1 MKNEVYISYYLDTRR
16 EKQNKKY
23 PVRLRVFTPAPRKQ
37 KLYPTKF
44 EFTKDEFSSV
54 WETTKPRIENKELR
68 RVMQTELNHA
78 DSIASKISPFT
89 FEIFEKKL
97 FRLSKEGS
105 NVLYHYEQ
113 AIQTLLSNGQISTA
127 SNYGL
132 SRKSLLS
139 FIEHEKGKAPS
150 SILFHDITSDFLRRY
165 EYHLVNNLNQS
176 RTTVSIYLRVLRTIF
191 NNAIKENDIEKVVY
205 PFGKDK
211 YKVPS
216 VQNVKKAFSKEELKV
231 LFDAQPQTPEQEKAK
246 DFWFLSYACYGMNI
260 KDIAQLKFKDLDKNS
275 FKYYRA
281 KTINTN
287 KGELKPITVELNE
300 YTKGIIEKY
309 KNKSEAPEDYV
320 FSIIDKHDTNVTK
333 YKKIKNFTSFINQ
346 AMKKLAKNNGVTGE
360 ISTYWAR
367 HSFAFNAIL
376 EGASMELI
384 SEVLNHSDM
393 KTTIGYFKG
402 FPSEMKKSLANKI
415 MNF

>member
-1 MKNEVYISYYLDTRR
+1 MKTEVYISYYLDTRR
-16 EKQNKKY
+16 EKQNRKY

-44 EFTKDEFSSV
+44 DYTIEEFASI
-54 WETTKPRIENKELR
+54 WETIKPRIEHKE
-68 RVMQTELNHA
+68 VKAIMQAELTNA
-78 DSIASKISPFT
+78 ENIAKEVSPFS
-89 FEIFEKKL
+89 FDYFEKKL
-97 FRLSKEGS
+97 YRASKEGK

-113 AIQTLLSNGQISTA
+113 AIQSLLSNGQISTA

-132 SRKSLLS
+132 SRKSLLN
-139 FIEHEKGKAPS
+139 FIEHEKGKVPS
-150 SILFHDITSDFLRRY
+150 TVIFYDITQEFLKRY
-165 EYHLVNNLNQS
+165 EYHLVNNINQS

-191 NNAIKENDIEKVVY
+191 NNAIKQNDIEKEVY

-211 YKVPS
+211 YKLPS
-216 VQNVKKAFSKEELKV
+216 VKKVKKALTKEELKI
-231 LFDAQPQTPEQEKAK
+231 LFDAEPQTPEQEKAK

-260 KDIAQLKFKDLDKNS
+260 KDIVQLKFKDLDKNS
-275 FKYYRA
+275 FTYYRA
-281 KTINTN
+281 KTINTS
-287 KGELKPITVELNE
+287 KGELVPITVDLND
-300 YTKGIIEKY
+300 YSRSIIDKY
-309 KNKSEAPEDYV
+309 KNSSKAPEDYV
-320 FSIIDKHDTNVTK
+320 FSIIQKNDSNLTK

-346 AMKKLAKNNGVTGE
+346 AMKKLAIKNGITGD

-402 FPSEMKKSLANKI
+402 FPSEMKKSLADKI
-415 MNF
+415 MKF